1 MTACTNEDV
10 LAVPPMSLVRASRVK
25 EEREIGRVREGEL
38 TYTAHVLLVHC

>member
-25 EEREIGRVREGEL
+25 GRERERDRKGN
-38 TYTAHVLLVHC
+38 

>member
-25 EEREIGRVREGEL
+25 GRERDRNGN
-38 TYTAHVLLVHC
+38 